1 MIKGQF
7 KQKTLTVIIFGLALL
22 DQLTKWIVKWT
33 MLPGESIPVMG
44 DFFRLTFIYNP
55 GMAFGMR
62 LGNTYLFLALSI
74 FAAGLVF
81 HYLYRFRNE
90 DWVLQLSLSMIAAGA
105 VGNLLDRFLYG
116 KVVDF
121 LDFEF
126 PDIIIP
132 PFNFIGLSFNGYSL
146 YRWPV
151 FNVADMAV
159 TGGIILLMIYI
170 IVVGDPL
177 EKAKKSTSATSGHE

>member
-1 MIKGQF
+1 MIHGRF
-7 KQKTLTVIIFGLALL
+7 SHKTMAYFLTGLAVL
-22 DQLTKWIVKWT
+22 DQLTKWIVKST
-33 MLPGESIPVMG
+33 MLPGESIPVTG

-55 GMAFGMR
+55 GMAFGLR
-62 LGNTYLFLALSI
+62 LGNVYLFLALSL

-81 HYLYRFRNE
+81 YYLYRFRNE
-90 DWVLQLSLSMIAAGA
+90 DWVLQLSLVMIAAGA
-105 VGNLLDRFLYG
+105 VGNLIDRFLYG

-126 PDIIIP
+126 PDIVIP
-132 PFNFIGLSFNGYSL
+132 PFKFIGMPFSGYSL

-170 IVVGDPL
+170 VVVGDPL
-177 EKAKKSTSATSGHE
+177 EKARKSAGISSKNE